1 MTVLVPQHVLTDLGR
16 VFLANGQQGCE
27 TSAMLLAGSD
37 GRVTGAIVPDQ
48 RASRVPHCWVE
59 VTERGK
65 LDLAVALTD
74 GAFYVARIHSHPHEA
89 FHSATDDAN
98 PSLCHPGALSIVA
111 PHFGETLRQ
120 GLDACAIFRRH
131 DRSWVEL
138 RPGPERDRYI
148 RYVPDA

>member
-27 TSAMLLAGSD
+27 TSAMFLAGSD
-37 GRVTGAIVPDQ
+37 GRVIRAIVPDQ
-48 RASRVPHCWVE
+48 RASPAPRCWVE

-65 LDLAVALTD
+65 FDLAVALTD
-74 GAFYVARIHSHPHEA
+74 EAVYVARIHSHPHEA
-89 FHSATDDAN
+89 FHSAADNAN

-131 DRSWVEL
+131 NRSWVEL
-138 RPGPERDRYI
+138 PPGPERDCHI
-148 RYVPDA
+148 RCVPDA